1 MSKLLASFTGT
12 TLYLDTMIP
21 YALLR
26 GLDPAARDLFAH
38 IEAAE
43 LQAYTSV
50 LTFDE
55 LAYRMLLALIRDHYG
70 GSPFEQLRDNEAQ
83 MIGRFY
89 PQIAPHLTRLRTF
102 PNLFLVDVTS
112 SDLTVMDEAMRLY
125 HLRPR
130 DALHLAAMQKC
141 GCFDLVSHDADF
153 DRVPTVRRYTLLSYP
168 ANTKS

>member
-1 MSKLLASFTGT
+1 MSELLTGFTGS

-26 GLDPAARDLFAH
+26 GLDPAARDLFVR

-55 LAYRMLLALIRDHYG
+55 LSYRMLLALIRDHYE
-70 GSPFEQLRDNEAQ
+70 GSPFEHLRDNQAQ
-83 MIGRFY
+83 MIAQFY
-89 PQIAPHLTRLRTF
+89 SQMAPHMAHLRAF

-112 SDLTVMDEAMRLY
+112 PDLAVMDKAMRQY
-125 HLRPR
+125 HIRPR

-141 GCFDLVSHDADF
+141 GCLNLVSHDSDF
-153 DRVPTVRRYTLLSYP
+153 DRVPQVRRYTLR
-168 ANTKS
+168 

>member
-1 MSKLLASFTGT
+1 MSKLLTSFTGT

-26 GLDPAARDLFAH
+26 GLDHAARDLFAR

-43 LQAYTSV
+43 LRAYTSV

-55 LAYRMLLALIRDHYG
+55 LAYRMMLALIRDHTG
-70 GSPFEQLRDNEAQ
+70 VSPFEQLRDNEAQ
-83 MIGRFY
+83 MIARFY
-89 PQIAPHLTRLRTF
+89 PQIAPHLAHLRTF
-102 PNLFLVDVTS
+102 PNLLLVDVTS
-112 SDLTVMDEAMRLY
+112 SDLAVMDEAMRLY

-130 DALHLAAMQKC
+130 DALHLAAMQKA

-153 DRVPTVRRYTLLSYP
+153 DRVPQVRRYTL
-168 ANTKS
+168 